1 MNRLLLLFL
10 LIATPAAAQR
20 AAVQSV
26 SVEGTEFVVTMEGG
40 SVLRS
45 KDLQGSTMNVRLAGE
60 PMRIRI
66 AAVEADPDD
75 RSGTVWLHTVEALQ
89 NDGRWANL
97 CSAGPDGRQ
106 QGFPFWGPKGLEL
119 TCSSGAIG
127 KCVRFGFRPWAFGTD
142 GRSLAA
148 QHAACVHMVR
158 GDYGGDGDAWTRNG
172 MRIDL
177 YDTQGLQ
184 KPDLDPAQAF
194 EAGWSA
200 EGAVC
205 VHHVRVKENTTLAAL
220 EHRYPRLR
228 GRTGAICTEAFA
240 RANGALLFNRSD
252 E

>member
-1 MNRLLLLFL
+1 MKRLLLVL
-10 LIATPAAAQR
+10 LLLAAPAAAQR
-20 AAVQSV
+20 SAVHAV
-26 SVEGTEFVVTMEGG
+26 SVEGTEIVVALDGG
-40 SVLRS
+40 RTVRS
-45 KDLQGSTMNVRLAGE
+45 KDLAGSTLTVRFGGE
-60 PMRIRI
+60 PARIRI

-75 RSGTVWLHTVEALQ
+75 RSGTVWLHTIEALQ
-89 NDGRWANL
+89 DDGNWVNL

-106 QGFPFWGPKGLEL
+106 QGFPLQGDKGLEF

-127 KCVRFGFRPWAFGTD
+127 KCVRFGFRPWAFGPD
-142 GRSLAA
+142 GKRLAA

-158 GDYGGDGDAWTRNG
+158 GDYGGDGEPWTQNG

-177 YDTQGLQ
+177 YDTQSIQ

-194 EAGWSA
+194 EAGWA
-200 EGAVC
+200 ADGAVC
-205 VHHVRVKENTTLAAL
+205 VHHVRVKENTTLEAL
-220 EHRYPRLR
+220 EQRYPRLR